1 MPDVALPPPTD
12 TVTSVALD
20 SVTLPPS
27 VAVTVTSVAESSSAT
42 ELGAVVSAIVP
53 GAVSSSVS
61 VISALVT
68 VKSLAVP
75 VTSIVS
81 SPSEML
87 SWVGVSMNVPVPL
100 DSVAAMVSVKLSTAV

>member
-1 MPDVALPPPTD
+1 MPPPTD

-27 VAVTVTSVAESSSAT
+27 VAVTVTSVAESSSLT
-42 ELGAVVSAIVP
+42 EVGAVVSAIVP

-68 VKSLAVP
+68 VNPLAAP

-81 SPSEML
+81 LPSDTL

-100 DSVAAMVSVKLSTAV
+100 DSVAAMVSLKFSTAG

>member
-27 VAVTVTSVAESSSAT
+27 VAVTVTSVAESSSLT
-42 ELGAVVSAIVP
+42 EVGAVVSAIAV

-68 VKSLAVP
+68 VKPPAV

-81 SPSEML
+81 SSSEMRRGQHERPGSGGL
-87 SWVGVSMNVPVPL
+87 GRWS
-100 DSVAAMVSVKLSTAV
+100 A